1 MTFRIEESQK
11 SKLEKLAKIENSTV
25 SDIILD
31 SVEKRKQFESMELQL
46 QAMASRISALEKT
59 KKIPKKR
66 RISVGFT
73 DQEYAGLEQASK
85 KIGLSKSMIIH
96 QLVTTNKHQKNVL
109 QRITTTPKLT

>member
-1 MTFRIEESQK
+1 MAKSVMTFRIEESQK

-59 KKIPKKR
+59 KKIPKKKEE
-66 RISVGFT
+66 F
-73 DQEYAGLEQASK
+73 L
-85 KIGLSKSMIIH
+85 
-96 QLVTTNKHQKNVL
+96 
-109 QRITTTPKLT
+109 